1 MRKLSQKKNSRFV
14 QNFLKSKDTFED
26 VLDEDKLIKDI
37 AEKDLLNG
45 EKFYQSYQDRK
56 NNLPWYVK
64 LYIHLRRSSVN
75 PILLVNDRN
84 RIKNMQLEACKG
96 EVQVKSSIEQAII
109 NDLKQENVTGEP
121 TDY

>member
-1 MRKLSQKKNSRFV
+1 MRKLSQKNSRFV